1 MSSSSAISVSHVSKV
16 YSLGLTGRTK
26 SLPSILRE
34 RARSPLRGSGLRKER
49 IRALDDVSFEVA
61 SGEAVGIVGNNGAGK
76 STLLKVLSRITPP
89 TRGHIDIRGTV
100 GSLLE
105 VGTGFHPELTGLENV
120 YLNGAILGMSTREI
134 KRRLDE
140 ILAFAEVDKFID
152 TPVKRY
158 SSGMRIRLAFAVAAH
173 LDPEI
178 LIVDEV
184 LSVGDVAFQ
193 AKCLERMKSVAAN
206 EGRTVLYVSHQLATV
221 EHLCPRAL
229 LISGG
234 RLVFD
239 GPTDETMAEYL
250 RKFPKGEAGEMPGVF
265 DLASADRSNGTYEPL
280 LQRLEIRPAGGA
292 PADNIRMG
300 ELLRIEIR
308 VAGLNHIR
316 EPWVFVSIGSSRIP
330 VLLRMNSL
338 AVPLEAAQGRS
349 DWERIVI
356 NVPALPLTPG
366 DYRVEVQIKE
376 GAKTVDFVGSAGT
389 FKVSP
394 SDVFDGGYRFDS
406 SGGFDDGCFVVPW
419 EWELRPELDPSAE
432 SAPEILWAGDAAS
445 ETNGKSRSA
454 HPPSSVVSARA
465 R

>member
-1 MSSSSAISVSHVSKV
+1 M
-16 YSLGLTGRTK
+16 
-26 SLPSILRE
+26 
-34 RARSPLRGSGLRKER
+34 
-49 IRALDDVSFEVA
+49 
-61 SGEAVGIVGNNGAGK
+61 
-76 STLLKVLSRITPP
+76 
-89 TRGHIDIRGTV
+89 
-100 GSLLE
+100 
-105 VGTGFHPELTGLENV
+105 
-120 YLNGAILGMSTREI
+120 
-134 KRRLDE
+134 
-140 ILAFAEVDKFID
+140 
-152 TPVKRY
+152 KRY

-193 AKCLERMKSVAAN
+193 AKCLEKMKSVAAN

-280 LQRLEIRPAGGA
+280 LQLLEIRPAGGA

-316 EPWVFVSIGSSRIP
+316 EPWSSSLSGRAEYPSCCGSTR
-330 VLLRMNSL
+330 LQCHLRPRK
-338 AVPLEAAQGRS
+338 AE
-349 DWERIVI
+349 DWELSSSTC
-356 NVPALPLTPG
+356 PAAPHARRLSGGGANQGGGQDGRLR
-366 DYRVEVQIKE
+366 RVGWHGQ
-376 GAKTVDFVGSAGT
+376 GG
-389 FKVSP
+389 P

-419 EWELRPELDPSAE
+419 EWELRPEMD
-432 SAPEILWAGDAAS
+432 
-445 ETNGKSRSA
+445 
-454 HPPSSVVSARA
+454 
-465 R
+465 